1 MNRESSSGI
10 DRLIELVTVLVLGIA
25 TVGTAWCGYQAA
37 QWNGVQASAMTAS
50 TDARVEASRLFGL
63 ATQKASYDSSMI
75 AQYAQAV
82 QAGNTKLATFYRD
95 TLIREELLP
104 VIDRWEAEIRAGGT
118 PTRLIDDTSYMNAQ
132 FGPYQQATA
141 KADAATAESLK
152 AGDVQHNYV
161 INTILLA
168 VALFFS
174 GVTSSFT
181 YRPARVLLVLA
192 SIASLGVAAV
202 NLADLPVG

>member
-1 MNRESSSGI
+1 MNRELSGM
-10 DRLIELVTVLVLGIA
+10 DRLIELVAVLVLGIA

-63 ATQKASYDSSMI
+63 ATQKASYDSGMI

-82 QAGNTKLATFYRD
+82 QAGNTKLVAFYRA
-95 TLIREELLP
+95 TLIRQELLP
-104 VIDRWEAEIRAGGT
+104 VIDRWEAVIKSGGT

-132 FGPYQQATA
+132 FGPYRAATA
-141 KADAATAESLK
+141 KADAATTLSLK
-152 AGDVQHNYV
+152 AGDTSHNYV

-181 YRPARVLLVLA
+181 WRPARVLLVLA
-192 SIASLGVAAV
+192 AIASLGVAAV
-202 NLADLPVG
+202 TIVDLPVG

>member
-1 MNRESSSGI
+1 MNHQSSGFN
-10 DRLIELVTVLVLGIA
+10 RFIELVAVLVLGLA

-37 QWNGVQASAMTAS
+37 QWNGVSNAATSTS

-75 AQYAQAV
+75 AQYAEAV
-82 QAGNTKLATFYRD
+82 QAGNTGLVAFYRA
-95 TLIREELLP
+95 TIIREEMLP

-118 PTRLIDDTSYMNAQ
+118 PTRLIEDASYVDSQ
-132 FGPYQQATA
+132 LGPYRAETA
-141 KADAATAESLK
+141 KADAATKVALQ
-152 AGDVQHNYV
+152 AGENSHDYI

-174 GVTSSFT
+174 GVMTSFSFL
-181 YRPARVLLVLA
+181 PARVLLVVA
-192 SIASLGVAAV
+192 AIATVAVAAV
-202 NLADLPVG
+202 NLADLPVA

>member
-1 MNRESSSGI
+1 VNREHSGI
-10 DRLIELVTVLVLGIA
+10 DRLIEMVAVLVLGLA

-37 QWNGVQASAMTAS
+37 QWNGIQATSMTAS

-75 AQYAQAV
+75 AQYAEAV
-82 QAGNTKLATFYRD
+82 QAGNTRLATFYRE
-95 TLIREELLP
+95 TLIRKELLP
-104 VIDRWEAEIRAGGT
+104 VIDRWQAQIKAGGV
-118 PTRLIDDTSYMNAQ
+118 PTRLIDDTSYMTSQ
-132 FGPYQQATA
+132 FGPYQSAGA
-141 KADAATAESLK
+141 KADAATAASLK
-152 AGDVQHNYV
+152 AGDVQHSYV

-181 YRPARVLLVLA
+181 YLPARVLLVLA
-192 SIASLGVAAV
+192 AIASLGVAAV

>member
-1 MNRESSSGI
+1 MNREFTGI
-10 DRLIELVTVLVLGIA
+10 DRLIELVAVFVLGIA
-25 TVGTAWCGYQAA
+25 TVGTAWCGYQAT
-37 QWNGVQASAMTAS
+37 QWNGVQATAMTAS
-50 TDARVEASRLFGL
+50 TDARVEVSRLFGL

-82 QAGNTKLATFYRD
+82 QTRNTKLATFYRQ

-104 VIDRWEAEIRAGGT
+104 VIDRWEAEIRAGGI

-132 FGPYQQATA
+132 FGPYRSASA
-141 KADAATAESLK
+141 KADAATAQSLR
-152 AGDVQHNYV
+152 AGDVQHSYV
-161 INTILLA
+161 ITTILLA

-181 YRPARVLLVLA
+181 WRPARVLLVLGA
-192 SIASLGVAAV
+192 IASLGVAAV
-202 NLADLPVG
+202 TLADLPVA

>member
-1 MNRESSSGI
+1 MKREFTGV
-10 DRLIELVTVLVLGIA
+10 DRLIELVAVLVLGIA

-82 QAGNTKLATFYRD
+82 QAGNTKLVSFYRT
-95 TLIREELLP
+95 TLIREEMLP
-104 VIDRWEAEIRAGGT
+104 VIDRWAAEIKAGGS
-118 PTRLIDDTSYMNAQ
+118 PTRLIDDTSYLDTQ
-132 FGPYQQATA
+132 FGPYRAATL
-141 KADAATAESLK
+141 KADSLSKVAIAAGETSH
-152 AGDVQHNYV
+152 DYI

-174 GVTSSFT
+174 GVMTSFT

-192 SIASLGVAAV
+192 AIGTVAVAAV
-202 NLADLPVG
+202 NLVDLPIA

>member
-1 MNRESSSGI
+1 MNREFTGI
-10 DRLIELVTVLVLGIA
+10 DRLIELVAVFVLGIA
-25 TVGTAWCGYQAA
+25 TVGTAWCGYQAT
-37 QWNGVQASAMTAS
+37 QWNGVQATAMTAS

-82 QAGNTKLATFYRD
+82 QTRNTKLATFYRQ

-104 VIDRWEAEIRAGGT
+104 VIDRWEAEIRAGGI

-132 FGPYQQATA
+132 FGPYRSASA
-141 KADAATAESLK
+141 KADAATAQSLR
-152 AGDVQHNYV
+152 AGDVQHSYV
-161 INTILLA
+161 ITTILLA

-181 YRPARVLLVLA
+181 WRPARVLLVLGA
-192 SIASLGVAAV
+192 IASLGVAAV
-202 NLADLPVG
+202 TLADLPVA

>member
-1 MNRESSSGI
+1 MKREFTGI
-10 DRLIELVTVLVLGIA
+10 DRLIELVAVFVLGIA
-25 TVGTAWCGYQAA
+25 TVGTAWCGYQAT

-82 QAGNTKLATFYRD
+82 QAGNTKLATFYRE

-104 VIDRWEAEIRAGGT
+104 VIDRWETMIKAGSI

-132 FGPYQQATA
+132 FGPYRAATA
-141 KADAATAESLK
+141 KADAATAQALR
-152 AGDVQHNYV
+152 AGDIQHSYV
-161 INTILLA
+161 ITTILLA

-174 GVTSSFT
+174 GVTSSFMW
-181 YRPARVLLVLA
+181 RPARVLLVLA
-192 SIASLGVAAV
+192 AIASLGVAAV
-202 NLADLPVG
+202 NLADLPVA